1 MIIMSYKKKLREFEK
16 ELNSL
21 TDEEILEKS
30 KYYYKKASFKVAE
43 GVLLVVVFI
52 VLFIFMR

>member
-1 MIIMSYKKKLREFEK
+1 MSYKKKLREFEK

-21 TDEEILEKS
+21 TDEEVLEKS